1 MERASAAPER
11 VIDGPIGADPPSSQ
25 GVLVLDGPMGTE
37 LERRGSSLA
46 LPLWSAQAVFTD
58 AALVEAI
65 HLDYL
70 RAGAD
75 VITTNTFRTN
85 PRAFLAAGL
94 SPARA
99 AEATAAAVRLAR
111 DAVARYAAEGPA
123 LRPPPLLAGSVSTV
137 EDCYRPDLVPD
148 FGTLLQEHTAHADVL
163 AAAGVDVLLVETMNT
178 VREAEAAVTAAHAT
192 GLPVWVS
199 FVGRPSDHE
208 GARIYSGEPF
218 AAGVEAIVRAGASRV
233 GVNCMFADDVA
244 PALRELRRHTDL
256 PLLAYA
262 NGGLFDANGHWGADE
277 TLTPP
282 RYAGRVAEW
291 ISLGATVVG
300 GCCGTNPTHIGAI
313 RGVVDTCR
321 GGG

>member
-1 MERASAAPER
+1 MA
-11 VIDGPIGADPPSSQ
+11 DGADMPSDAGSER
-25 GVLVLDGPMGTE
+25 VLVLDGPMGTE
-37 LERRGSSLA
+37 LERRGLA
-46 LPLWSAQAVFTD
+46 LTLPLWSAQALSD
-58 AALVEAI
+58 APELVEDI
-65 HLDYL
+65 HLEYL

-85 PRAFLAAGL
+85 PRAFAAVGE
-94 SPARA
+94 PASRA
-99 AEATAAAVRLAR
+99 AEATKLAVSLARRALARFAAEAPATRLAPR
-111 DAVARYAAEGPA
+111 I
-123 LRPPPLLAGSVSTV
+123 AGSIATV
-137 EDCYRPDLVPD
+137 EDCYRPDLVPEREA
-148 FGTLLQEHTAHADVL
+148 LLQEHMRHADVL
-163 AAAGVDVLLVETMNT
+163 AAAGVDLLLVETMNT
-178 VREAEAAVTAAHAT
+178 VGEAEAAVTAAHAT

-199 FVGRPSDHE
+199 FVGRPGDRE

-218 AAGVEAIVRAGASRV
+218 AAGVEATVRAGASRV

-262 NGGLFDANGHWGADE
+262 NGGLFDAQGRWAPDAA
-277 TLTPP
+277 LTPR
-282 RYAGRVAEW
+282 RYGERVAEW
-291 ISLGATVVG
+291 LSLGATVVG